1 MLFLRHEGC
10 AWCYSTRMMFII
22 MVTFKI
28 LVSYFICVATAKTLS
43 VSWHWLTLENIFHMN
58 TSLCCRFLSSLLFH
72 CHCCWCFRLKSSYL
86 HRWMQFQAPD
96 RMVAVYVYISGILSL
111 SLSEDEDCSLED
123 ILLTKSYKTVVSE
136 IVFARKLRH
145 AYF

>member
-1 MLFLRHEGC
+1 
-10 AWCYSTRMMFII
+10 MFSSE
-22 MVTFKI
+22 VVV
-28 LVSYFICVATAKTLS
+28 L
-43 VSWHWLTLENIFHMN
+43 
-58 TSLCCRFLSSLLFH
+58 TSLDAISGSRSYGCSL
-72 CHCCWCFRLKSSYL
+72 C
-86 HRWMQFQAPD
+86 
-96 RMVAVYVYISGILSL
+96 ISGILSL